1 MFAHLWHISCTVK
14 GYFRCNLNKARGL
27 YALQMS
33 SLKKYFYPAVFT
45 SLVLLS
51 LSASALQPQRFRT
64 YFLDFKPISVGDTAD
79 KELVIDGFM
88 NSGMYAI
95 QKPLEAPFILLTQE
109 QDLAVR
115 NGQLR
120 INVRFA
126 PVINST
132 FASDLILIWR
142 PGFPQTPDTL
152 RIRATGASYYV
163 KGNDLI
169 DFGRVLTGLV
179 KEDSIKVR
187 REPENEDAWFA
198 VPPGKPNPPFFLV
211 SLGTN
216 ITPSVDSAFVVFRFA
231 PARKGV
237 FRDTVRLI
245 RRHQGMSLDTI
256 TVYLVGIGVDL
267 DTTMKLSFGA
277 VLTGDSVM
285 RRRVFLQPPT
295 HIYEIEYIPDDRSAF
310 NVYKEK
316 LTQGDSVAVVISF
329 SPVKQQAYSDSLVL
343 RRMKAGSAGVFDRIV
358 IYLAGEGAGMQQEDR
373 VNFTGVRVNDV
384 MADSTVIAL
393 NPNPINTE
401 FLYKLNRIQ
410 SGYIEG
416 TITTPLGA
424 TKADIIIVKFLSS
437 PKAFVNTSE
446 KFVLYRMSISEKM
459 IDSTVI
465 DVVTTMS
472 ARPLKLSLKVEEDT
486 MRMRIGETLPLRLLL
501 TAVGEVDKPIGMAK
515 ITGRIAYNPTVVVPR
530 LTDGVKRIIDG
541 DRVYIEYTSA
551 EGSVVVN
558 DEPNVVAVIGMMA
571 VIGDTDRT
579 SLALTNWFV
588 VTADATYPVDEI
600 TSGMVLITNPWRY
613 ANGNSRFVNSLQ
625 GALKLDISPNP
636 MVSGAVMRVDNVQPG
651 VGELTIVDVNGTLV
665 ADLTQQLRSG
675 IREFELNQVGGSGV
689 LLNAGSYYVR
699 LQVRGDNGNSINKVV
714 RLLIVQ

>member
-1 MFAHLWHISCTVK
+1 MFARLWHNSSTVER
-14 GYFRCNLNKARGL
+14 YFRCNLSILRGL
-27 YALQMS
+27 YTFQML
-33 SLKKYFYPAVFT
+33 SLSKYFYPAVFAC
-45 SLVLLS
+45 LVLFS
-51 LSASALQPQRFRT
+51 LSASAQQPQRFRT

-95 QKPLEAPFILLTQE
+95 QKPLEAPFTLLTQE

-120 INVRFA
+120 IRVRFA
-126 PVINST
+126 PLIKGT
-132 FASDLILIWR
+132 FTSDLILIWR

-163 KGNDLI
+163 TGSDLI

-187 REPENEDAWFA
+187 SEQENDGRWFV

-216 ITPSVDSAFVVFRFA
+216 NTPGDDSAFVAFRFA

-256 TVYLVGIGVDL
+256 TVYLVGKGEDL

-285 RRRVFLQPPT
+285 RRRVFLQPPK

-316 LTQGDSVAVVISF
+316 FTQGDSVAVGISF
-329 SPVKQQAYSDSLVL
+329 SPVRQQLYSDSVVL
-343 RRMKAGSAGVFDRIV
+343 RRVKDGTAGVLDRIV
-358 IYLAGEGAGMQQEDR
+358 IYLTGEGVGMQPEAR
-373 VNFTGVRVNDV
+373 VNFSGVRVNDV

-401 FLYKLNRIQ
+401 FLYKLDRVQ
-410 SGYIEG
+410 SGYITG
-416 TITTPLGA
+416 TITTPLGS
-424 TKADIIIVKFLSS
+424 TKADVIIVKFISS
-437 PKAFVNTSE
+437 PKVFKNTSE
-446 KFVLYRMSISEKM
+446 KFLLYRMSFSETL

-465 DVVTTMS
+465 TVVTTMS
-472 ARPLKLSLKVEEDT
+472 ARPLKLSLKLKEDT
-486 MRMRIGETLPLRLLL
+486 MRMRIGETLPLKVLL
-501 TAVGEVDKPIGMAK
+501 TAVGEIDRPIGMAK

-530 LTDGVKRIIDG
+530 LTDGVQRLIDS
-541 DRVYIEYTSA
+541 DQVYIDYTSA
-551 EGSVVVN
+551 EGSVAVN
-558 DEPNVVAVIGMMA
+558 EETNVVAEIDVMA

-579 SLALTNWFV
+579 SLVLKNWFV
-588 VTADATYPVDEI
+588 VTSDATYPVEEI

-636 MVSGAVMRVDNVQPG
+636 MVSGAIMRVDNVQPG

-665 ADLTQQLRSG
+665 ADLSLQLRNG
-675 IREFELNQVGGSGV
+675 IREFELNTVGGSGV

-699 LQVRGDNGNSINKVV
+699 LQVRGDNGSSINKVV